1 MELLEGMLSHP
12 LDDNMQVGQR
22 IGRHELDKVDFSY
35 PYRLGGVDGDG
46 DAARIGPSACL
57 YARHGNGEHL
67 RDYGRLLPG
76 SVRLVVREVLRCH
89 RLSRPFRSVPE
100 VIVLRGVLPFVLE
113 DPPAGDADEIED
125 ARARRRRERAGEPST
140 RAIDRLAAAAA
151 ATGPKLDQ
159 GALRGWREGH
169 RHALWRKFL
178 EDHCKMCFVPLVVAH
193 HAGYAIQAL
202 WHRLNRA
209 GTHPNEVLERFGR
222 EVGHRDGDS
231 LHDVSLYLC
240 VGALKLSAALH
251 GCDGPGENGR
261 VGVTDARFA
270 HLRRATPLS
279 TATCGAAFARLVGWR
294 ALIPAPDHFVDYYL
308 RTTNGLVFE
317 DTDYLVRFDGSKRP
331 CVSGEFIRR
340 SLQRDASDL
349 CRVVAYHLENDDRF
363 WLPHHQKSAA
373 AEIVFAVRSRS
384 RLKPVWPAALADLT
398 GFSESDVAEGAAS
411 LRAYE
416 EIYQSERSDGD
427 Y

>member
-1 MELLEGMLSHP
+1 MVEVEPIWRHP
-12 LDDNMQVGQR
+12 LDK
-22 IGRHELDKVDFSY
+22 LDYSY
-35 PYRLGGVDGDG
+35 PYRLGGDDADGI
-46 DAARIGPSACL
+46 AAQLGPSACL
-57 YARHGNGEHL
+57 YAHHGNGEHL
-67 RDYGRLLPG
+67 REFGRLLPG

-89 RLSRPFRSVPE
+89 RLTKTLRRVPE
-100 VIVLRGVLPFVLE
+100 EIVLRGVLPFVLE

-125 ARARRRRERAGEPST
+125 ARTRRRRERAGELST
-140 RAIDRLAAAAA
+140 RAIDRLVAAAA
-151 ATGPKLDQ
+151 ATGPKPDQ
-159 GALRGWREGH
+159 RALQGWREGH
-169 RHALWRKFL
+169 RHGLWRKFL
-178 EDHCKMCFVPLVVAH
+178 EDHCKMCFAPLIVAH
-193 HAGYAIQAL
+193 HAGYAVHSL

-209 GTHPNEVLERFGR
+209 GTDPNEVLERFGR
-222 EVGHRDGDS
+222 EVGRRDGDP
-231 LHDVSLYLC
+231 LHDVSLFLC

-261 VGVTDARFA
+261 AGITDARFA

-317 DTDYLVRFDGSKRP
+317 ETDRYFLRALTGSNVK
-331 CVSGEFIRR
+331 VIKD
-340 SLQRDASDL
+340 SLQLDAADL

-363 WLPHHQKSAA
+363 FMPNHQSLAA

-416 EIYQSERSDGD
+416 EIYQSERTDGD

>member
-1 MELLEGMLSHP
+1 MLSHP

-35 PYRLGGVDGDG
+35 PYRLGGDDGDG

-89 RLSRPFRSVPE
+89 RLSRTMRRVPE

-125 ARARRRRERAGEPST
+125 ARTRRRRERAGEPST
-140 RAIDRLAAAAA
+140 RAVDRLVAAAA

-222 EVGHRDGDS
+222 EVGRRDGDR
-231 LHDVSLYLC
+231 LHDVSLFLC

-261 VGVTDARFA
+261 VGFTDARFL
-270 HLRRATPLS
+270 HIRREMPLC

-294 ALIPAPDHFVDYYL
+294 ALVPAPDHFVDYYL
-308 RTTNGLVFE
+308 RTTNGLIFE
-317 DTDYLVRFDGSKRP
+317 ETDYFIEYGSKRP
-331 CVSGEFIRR
+331 IAGRDPQSIYILTLLR
-340 SLQRDASDL
+340 SDASNL
-349 CRVVAYHLENDDRF
+349 CRVVAYHLQSDDLF
-363 WLPHHQKSAA
+363 HLPMHQARVA

-384 RLKPVWPAALADLT
+384 TLQPVWPTALVDLT
-398 GFSESDVAEGAAS
+398 GFSESDVAEGAAT

-416 EIYQSERSDGD
+416 DIYQSEGVYGD
-427 Y
+427 YY

>member
-1 MELLEGMLSHP
+1 
-12 LDDNMQVGQR
+12 
-22 IGRHELDKVDFSY
+22 
-35 PYRLGGVDGDG
+35 
-46 DAARIGPSACL
+46 
-57 YARHGNGEHL
+57 
-67 RDYGRLLPG
+67 
-76 SVRLVVREVLRCH
+76 
-89 RLSRPFRSVPE
+89 
-100 VIVLRGVLPFVLE
+100 
-113 DPPAGDADEIED
+113 
-125 ARARRRRERAGEPST
+125 
-140 RAIDRLAAAAA
+140 
-151 ATGPKLDQ
+151 
-159 GALRGWREGH
+159 
-169 RHALWRKFL
+169 
-178 EDHCKMCFVPLVVAH
+178 MCFAPLIVAH
-193 HAGYAIQAL
+193 HAGYAVHSL

-209 GTHPNEVLERFGR
+209 GTDPNEVLERFGR
-222 EVGHRDGDS
+222 EVGRRDGDP
-231 LHDVSLYLC
+231 LHDVSLFLC

-251 GCDGPGENGR
+251 GCDGPGETGR
-261 VGVTDARFA
+261 VGFTDARFL

-294 ALIPAPDHFVDYYL
+294 CLIPAPDHFVDYYL

-331 CVSGEFIRR
+331 CLSGEFFRR
-340 SLQRDASDL
+340 SLKRDASDL

-363 WLPHHQKSAA
+363 FMPNHQARAA

-416 EIYQSERSDGD
+416 EIYQSERTDGD